1 MIKINLLIVKRKKKN
16 VQVYSTLIQGGII
29 LGLTILVLGVFAFHL
44 ISKVSDMREEEA
56 AKKKRLTELQV
67 LIKEVDN
74 YEKDNASY
82 KEKTR
87 IIEQLKKNQ
96 QAPLR
101 LLDEVSEHL
110 PKGVWLTSL
119 ADQQGVINISGY
131 AFTNSDLVGYVQN
144 LKSSKYIEEVALI
157 ESRQTTMEN
166 SSVYQFR
173 LTFKI
178 KV

>member
-1 MIKINLLIVKRKKKN
+1 MIKINLLLVKRKKKN
-16 VQVYSTLIQGGII
+16 LQVYSTFIQGGII
-29 LGLTILVLGVFAFHL
+29 LGLTLLVLGIFAFHL
-44 ISKVSDMREEEA
+44 ISKVSDMRKEEA
-56 AKKKRLTELQV
+56 DKNKILSELQV

-87 IIEQLKKNQ
+87 VIEQLKKNQ

-110 PKGVWLTSL
+110 PRGVWLTSL

-131 AFTNSDLVGYVQN
+131 AF
-144 LKSSKYIEEVALI
+144 
-157 ESRQTTMEN
+157 
-166 SSVYQFR
+166 
-173 LTFKI
+173 
-178 KV
+178 